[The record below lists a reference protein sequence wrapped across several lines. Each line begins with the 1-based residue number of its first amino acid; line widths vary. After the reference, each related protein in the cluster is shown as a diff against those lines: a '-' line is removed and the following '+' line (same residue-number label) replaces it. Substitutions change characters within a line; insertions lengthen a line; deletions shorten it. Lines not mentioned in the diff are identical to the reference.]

1 MYSVLGLFLFT
12 RRQKKWIA
20 SESTRL
26 KSGTASFRLNKVKV
40 SIRFIFVRSDL
51 RSFPV
56 HTSDGLMQKMR
67 RKHKRKLNGS
77 KHRKNRT
84 LYFLLSLLLP
94 SCFSHLCRS
103 ANKKKEVPK
112 VEQILMQSFS
122 LTKRWCI
129 APFNLPF

>member
-1 MYSVLGLFLFT
+1 MKSYVFSFRPFSVYT
-12 RRQKKWIA
+12 TAKKWIA

-56 HTSDGLMQKMR
+56 HTSDGLMQMKR

-77 KHRKNRT
+77 KHGKNRT
-84 LYFLLSLLLP
+84 LYFLLSFLLLP
-94 SCFSHLCRS
+94 SYFSHLCRS
-103 ANKKKEVPK
+103 VNKKKEVPK

-122 LTKRWCI
+122 LTKR
-129 APFNLPF
+129 